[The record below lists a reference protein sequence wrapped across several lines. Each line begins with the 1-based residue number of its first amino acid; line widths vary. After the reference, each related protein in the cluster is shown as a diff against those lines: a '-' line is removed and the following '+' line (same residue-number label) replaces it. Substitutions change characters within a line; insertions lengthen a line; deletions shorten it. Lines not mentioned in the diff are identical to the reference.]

1 MIKNEFSPEQHRQAA
16 YNATMAVRLRVW
28 LVAALLLC
36 IFIFSSSAAE
46 AAADDNNNN
55 SVCTANDT
63 REECSAQPENN
74 DSSSDDDEEDD
85 EIPASCVDENENC
98 RTWSD
103 EGECDANPD
112 CELFIRFTHH
122 CYPDESHLLIYIFF
136 YDTHYYDRYAYS
148 LQSKLQSMWYNR

>member
-1 MIKNEFSPEQHRQAA
+1 MSSHHNNIAKLHR

-46 AAADDNNNN
+46 AAADDNNN

-63 REECSAQPENN
+63 REECSAPPEDN
-74 DSSSDDDEEDD
+74 DSSSDDDEDD

-103 EGECDANPD
+103 AGECDANPD
-112 CELFIRFTHH
+112 CECIYQSCT
-122 CYPDESHLLIYIFF
+122 CTASLLP
-136 YDTHYYDRYAYS
+136 R
-148 LQSKLQSMWYNR
+148 